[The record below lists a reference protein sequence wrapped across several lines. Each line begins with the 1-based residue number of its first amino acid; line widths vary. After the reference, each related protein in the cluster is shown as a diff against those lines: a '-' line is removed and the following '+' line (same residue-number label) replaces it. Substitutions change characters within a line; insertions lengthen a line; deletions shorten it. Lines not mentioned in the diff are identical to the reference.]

1 MELPREGGGGG
12 GVRVLRASGRQNIW
26 NQFSGTLFY
35 LMVFVCIFFF
45 LQDKARGK
53 DADPTSPH
61 ARVFF
66 AGRP

>member
-1 MELPREGGGGG
+1 MELPREGGGG
-12 GVRVLRASGRQNIW
+12 GVRVLRASGRQNIR

-35 LMVFVCIFFF
+35 LMVFVCIFF